1 MATPTALP
9 TSFSPGDI
17 FTAANANLL
26 RGAFRVLQVVSTTKT
41 DFFTTTSGSLVD
53 ITGFSVSITPTASS
67 SKILVFANWI
77 CGVSTDTLIGFTLFR
92 GSTGIDL
99 STGGSTNFSNIN
111 YSASANYAMNQSL
124 NFLDSPATTSATTYK
139 LQMLTGAGTATFN
152 RTGSSVLNG
161 GASNITVME
170 ISA

>member
-1 MATPTALP
+1 MATPTTLP
-9 TSFSPGDI
+9 SVFVAGDVLL
-17 FTAANANLL
+17 ASQLNAM
-26 RGAFRVLQVVSTTKT
+26 RGAFRIMQVVTTTKT

-53 ITGFSVSITPTASS
+53 ITGFSVSITPSASS
-67 SKILVFANWI
+67 SKILVLANWI

-124 NFLDSPATTSATTYK
+124 NFLDSPATTAATTYK

-152 RTGSSVLNG
+152 RPGGSTLNG